1 MMKHLSEN
9 TRIFVEAATDEQR
22 INHVKEF
29 RWIGYS
35 DAIKILK
42 KMEDLLDY
50 PKSSRMPNL
59 LLVGDSNN
67 GKTVLLNQ
75 FHKRHQAYVDEDEKG
90 FSKVINPVLYIQAP
104 PEPDEKRFYNIIFE
118 KLYAPYKTS
127 EKIEQRQLRLIHLL
141 KEMETKVLVI
151 DEIHHVLAGTL
162 AKQRLFLNVLK
173 YLSNELQI
181 PLICAGTRDAFNA
194 IQTDT
199 QLSNRFEPKVLP
211 RWTNDKELKRL
222 LISFENIL
230 PLKKESHL
238 IENSITNKILAM
250 SDGLIGEISKIIE
263 LSTIMAIETKI
274 EKITPNILNSIDY
287 ISPDKRKKYH
297 I

>member
-1 MMKHLSEN
+1 MKHLSEN

-22 INHVKEF
+22 IKHVKEF

-263 LSTIMAIETKI
+263 LSTILAIETNV

-287 ISPDKRKKYH
+287 IGPDKRKKFIY
-297 I
+297 

>member
-1 MMKHLSEN
+1 MKHLSEN
-9 TRIFVEAATDEQR
+9 TKKFVESATDEQR
-22 INHVKEF
+22 IKAAKKF
-29 RWIGYS
+29 KWIGYS
-35 DAIKILK
+35 DALKILK
-42 KMEDLLDY
+42 KMDDLVDY

-67 GKTVLLNQ
+67 GKTILLNR
-75 FHKRHQAYVDEDEKG
+75 FHKKHQAYVKEDEQG
-90 FSKVINPVLYIQAP
+90 FSKVINPILFIQAP

-118 KLYAPYKTS
+118 KLYAPYKTT
-127 EKIEQRQLRLIHLL
+127 EKIEQQQIRVIRLL
-141 KEMETKVLVI
+141 KELETKVLVI

-162 AKQRLFLNVLK
+162 GKQRLFLNVLK

-194 IQTDT
+194 IQTDP

-211 RWTNDKELKRL
+211 RWTNDVELKRL
-222 LISFENIL
+222 LVSFENIL
-230 PLKKESHL
+230 PLKKESNL
-238 IENSITNKILAM
+238 IENSMTNKILAM

-263 LSTIMAIETKI
+263 LSTILAIESKL
-274 EKITPNILNSIDY
+274 EKITPNILDSIDY
-287 ISPDKRKKYH
+287 TSPDKRKRFK

>member
-1 MMKHLSEN
+1 MKHLSEN
-9 TRIFVEAATDEQR
+9 TRKFVEVATDEQR
-22 INHVKEF
+22 IKHLKEF

-42 KMEDLLDY
+42 KMDDLLDY

-75 FHKRHQAYVDEDEKG
+75 FHKRHQAFVKEDEKG

-141 KEMETKVLVI
+141 KEMETKILVI

-181 PLICAGTRDAFNA
+181 PLICAGTP
-194 IQTDT
+194 I
-199 QLSNRFEPKVLP
+199 
-211 RWTNDKELKRL
+211 
-222 LISFENIL
+222 
-230 PLKKESHL
+230 
-238 IENSITNKILAM
+238 
-250 SDGLIGEISKIIE
+250 
-263 LSTIMAIETKI
+263 
-274 EKITPNILNSIDY
+274 
-287 ISPDKRKKYH
+287 
-297 I
+297 

>member
-1 MMKHLSEN
+1 MKHLSEN

-22 INHVKEF
+22 IKHVKEF

-118 KLYAPYKTS
+118 KLYASYKTS

-263 LSTIMAIETKI
+263 LSTIMAIETKV
-274 EKITPNILNSIDY
+274 EKITPNVLNSIDY
-287 ISPDKRKKYH
+287 TSPDKRKKFL

>member
-1 MMKHLSEN
+1 MKHLSEN
-9 TRIFVEAATDEQR
+9 TRKFVESSTDEQR
-22 INHVKEF
+22 IKHAKEF

-35 DAIKILK
+35 DSIKILK
-42 KMEDLLDY
+42 KMDDLIDY

-67 GKTVLLNQ
+67 GKTALLNR
-75 FHKRHQAYVDEDEKG
+75 FHKRHQAKVKEDENG
-90 FSKVINPVLYIQAP
+90 FSKVINPVLFVQAP

-127 EKIEQRQLRLIHLL
+127 EKIEQRQIRLIHLL
-141 KEMETKVLVI
+141 KEMETKVLII

-194 IQTDT
+194 IQTDP

-211 RWTNDKELKRL
+211 RWTNYTELKRL
-222 LISFENIL
+222 LISFESIL
-230 PLKKESHL
+230 PLKKESNL
-238 IENSITNKILAM
+238 VENSITNKILAM

-263 LSTIMAIETKI
+263 LSTILAIESKI
-274 EKITPNILNSIDY
+274 EKITPNILESIDY
-287 ISPDKRKKYH
+287 TSPDKRKKFL

>member
-1 MMKHLSEN
+1 MKHLSEN

-22 INHVKEF
+22 IKHVKEF

-42 KMEDLLDY
+42 KMENLLDY

-263 LSTIMAIETKI
+263 LSTIMAIETKV

-287 ISPDKRKKYH
+287 TSPDKIKKFIY
-297 I
+297 